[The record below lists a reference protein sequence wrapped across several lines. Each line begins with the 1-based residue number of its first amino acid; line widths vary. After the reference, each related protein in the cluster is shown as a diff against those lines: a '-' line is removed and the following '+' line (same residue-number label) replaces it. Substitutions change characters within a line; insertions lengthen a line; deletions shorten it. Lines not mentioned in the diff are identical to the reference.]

1 MANFEYSYADG
12 YNGRV
17 LSQDRANG
25 FYSTVSYRIT
35 QKLHVLARYDQFDP
49 NMDIGDDMRREYTA
63 GINYFI
69 KGQALRL
76 ILNYVSARMKGN
88 RTATELFSAPRF
100 CSKLFNLL
108 HLQGV
113 DIFEKII
120 KIIMT

>member
-76 ILNYVSARMKGN
+76 ILNYV
-88 RTATELFSAPRF
+88 F
-100 CSKLFNLL
+100 CQNEREQDSHRIIFGTQILL
-108 HLQGV
+108 
-113 DIFEKII
+113 
-120 KIIMT
+120 